1 MAEIPWVFF
10 FLLLSP
16 AIAGGGCCSAYMLL
30 FVYFSAAI
38 FGLLFNAY
46 LSFRFNFFFVLLPA
60 APDFPE
66 YFFVSFSWPI
76 IISFCVLE
84 PGAGILATHATGVQ
98 LLFSISRCENTY
110 ATSAATFG

>member
-46 LSFRFNFFFVLLPA
+46 LSFRFNFF
-60 APDFPE
+60 
-66 YFFVSFSWPI
+66 
-76 IISFCVLE
+76 
-84 PGAGILATHATGVQ
+84 
-98 LLFSISRCENTY
+98 LFYCQQHR
-110 ATSAATFG
+110 TFLNIFLSLSLGQ